1 MEIDRRLVLGL
12 GASLAA
18 AGSARAA
25 QLTGAIADI
34 DAYARAHLE
43 AHALPGMTLALVQ
56 ADGTSSVHHYGYANV
71 DRRTAVSDGHL
82 FQIGS
87 ISKSFTALCIFRL
100 MEAGRLKLEDRV
112 ESILP
117 EIPLPSNSGITV
129 QSLLNHSSGLPDDA
143 PPFPRGGDQR
153 LWQGFSVG
161 AQWNYS
167 NLGYALLGMI
177 VEHLDGRPLGR
188 AIQALVLDPLNM
200 SATRPAIAT
209 ADRVR
214 YALGYSPLYG
224 DRAYPR
230 GGPLGPG
237 PWTEMV
243 EGSGS
248 VASTA
253 ADMAK
258 YIRYLRAAG
267 RGHGAPLL
275 SDGNAARF
283 CRATIAAPGWAS
295 PGASYANGLAVVPI
309 GDHQVLHHTG
319 GMLQFSSAIHVD
331 PVAGVG
337 AFAST
342 NVGMTGYRPRGLTAY
357 ACARLRAQAEG
368 RPASSPEAV
377 VPATPDSSALQGRY
391 MARSGEIL
399 AIGPHPRGVSATI
412 SNREIAMEAMAPDA
426 FIALDPTATAHAL
439 VFRRSTTAVERA
451 WWGEREYVRL
461 AAGQPVA
468 AHTPESPPAVAALAG
483 HYENDDGWRGGL
495 RITAQGQGLFID
507 GLTPLTPLPGG
518 GYRVGEKD
526 WSPERM
532 AFDAF
537 VGGRPR
543 RLTFSGVDYERRAT

>member
-188 AIQALVLDPLNM
+188 AIQVLVLDPLNM
-200 SATRPAIAT
+200 SATRPAIVT

-258 YIRYLRAAG
+258 YIRYLLAAG
-267 RGHGAPLL
+267 RGHGAPLRL
-275 SDGNAARF
+275 DH
-283 CRATIAAPGWAS
+283 
-295 PGASYANGLAVVPI
+295 VP
-309 GDHQVLHHTG
+309 
-319 GMLQFSSAIHVD
+319 LQPCHGH
-331 PVAGVG
+331 AGVHG
-337 AFAST
+337 
-342 NVGMTGYRPRGLTAY
+342 
-357 ACARLRAQAEG
+357 RL
-368 RPASSPEAV
+368 V
-377 VPATPDSSALQGRY
+377 
-391 MARSGEIL
+391 
-399 AIGPHPRGVSATI
+399 
-412 SNREIAMEAMAPDA
+412 
-426 FIALDPTATAHAL
+426 AH
-439 VFRRSTTAVERA
+439 
-451 WWGEREYVRL
+451 G
-461 AAGQPVA
+461 
-468 AHTPESPPAVAALAG
+468 
-483 HYENDDGWRGGL
+483 
-495 RITAQGQGLFID
+495 
-507 GLTPLTPLPGG
+507 
-518 GYRVGEKD
+518 
-526 WSPERM
+526 
-532 AFDAF
+532 
-537 VGGRPR
+537 
-543 RLTFSGVDYERRAT
+543 